1 MTFLSIF
8 PKRVFRSLAFE
19 FRFPLNGWTLTGLAL
34 GLLVF
39 LPMAT
44 VLWNLSNP
52 PENWEHLKE
61 TVLGTYLMDSL
72 ILVAGTVLLSVLAGV
87 SCAWL
92 VTCCDF
98 PGQKFLQWA
107 LVLPLAVPTFIAAYG
122 YFDLLGIIEEKMI
135 PLVIWART
143 QSPENLDNVIFLLDS
158 LKYPV
163 TILVM
168 ASVLYPYVYL
178 LARAS
183 FFSQGSRLI
192 EAART
197 LGYKPRSVFFRVAL
211 PLARPAIVAGASL
224 VAMETLNDYG
234 AVKHF
239 GVSTFT
245 IGIFRTWLGL
255 DDLSGALR
263 LASLLMLFILGL
275 LVLERAPPGGSQ
287 VRRGKEWRAH
297 LPTLPARPGRVGLGH
312 PLLPCTPGL
321 WVSFSSLA
329 AWFMGIVNIRKNL
342 GLDFFQTHFAQP
354 FPGCNFRSRGCLDR
368 NFPRLCREV
377 LQEPLDSGLQPLG
390 HSRLFRAGSRGG
402 DGRTHRFRPN
412 QPEPR
417 GDPDRIP
424 RHIGLCLPG
433 PLLGRCMATH

>member
-1 MTFLSIF
+1 M
-8 PKRVFRSLAFE
+8 
-19 FRFPLNGWTLTGLAL
+19 

-263 LASLLMLFILGL
+263 LASLLMLFILSL
-275 LVLERAPPGGSQ
+275 LVLERALRAGAKYDEAKNGG
-287 VRRGKEWRAH
+287 RTFRA
-297 LPTLPARPGRVGLGH
+297 TGSARSGRAW
-312 PLLPCTPGL
+312 P
-321 WVSFSSLA
+321 SFA
-329 AWFMGIVNIRKNL
+329 ALYPW
-342 GLDFFQTHFAQP
+342 
-354 FPGCNFRSRGCLDR
+354 
-368 NFPRLCREV
+368 
-377 LQEPLDSGLQPLG
+377 PLG
-390 HSRLFRAGSRGG
+390 FFFLFGGLVHGHCQHTEKSWTGLFSNSFCTAFPWLQFPLSWLSRPQLSSPLSGGTSR
-402 DGRTHRFRPN
+402 TPRFRP
-412 QPEPR
+412 PTAWPFSAIPCREPWWR
-417 GDPDRIP
+417 WPCSSFP
-424 RHIGLCLPG
+424 
-433 PLLGRCMATH
+433 AKST

>member
-1 MTFLSIF
+1 
-8 PKRVFRSLAFE
+8 
-19 FRFPLNGWTLTGLAL
+19 
-34 GLLVF
+34 
-39 LPMAT
+39 MAT

-263 LASLLMLFILGL
+263 LASLLMLFILSL
-275 LVLERAPPGGSQ
+275 LVLERALRAGAKYDEAKNGGRTF
-287 VRRGKEWRAH
+287 RRYRLGPVGSG
-297 LPTLPARPGRVGLGH
+297 LP

-321 WVSFSSLA
+321 WVSFPSLA

-342 GLDFFQTHFAQP
+342 GLDFQTHFAQP

-402 DGRTHRFRPN
+402 DGRAHRFRPN

-424 RHIGLCLPG
+424 RHIGLFLPG